1 MSETTVETPTAQRSA
16 LLITISCLGAAVAVW
31 LLPATVE
38 ITTWTEAGPERLA
51 LLPSVSRLWFS
62 LAAAVAGAAVL
73 IAAGPNAAAQR
84 AGRARIVAPLSIL
97 WLWAVPFL
105 PWLPDRAPILLV
117 LGGPLRWLVG
127 LAAVIGAV
135 SQWASIRTW
144 RVPRVPLPNRRA
156 IFLGSL
162 ILYLAFGLRSLS
174 TAGLEGDEPHYL
186 IITHS
191 LLVDRDLKI
200 ENNHARADY
209 ASFYEGELRPD
220 YIRRGQDGAIY
231 SIHGPG
237 LPVLLLPGYALAG
250 VRGAMLTVSLLA
262 ALAALAVFDVALLV
276 SAPGIALLTWAS
288 VCLTVPFVPH
298 AWLMYPE
305 IPCALVVAWAVLWL
319 LSSSPSRSWVWLLRG
334 TALACLPWLHTKF
347 AVFLVVLT
355 AALLVRLRKHIKESA
370 ALIGPIALSTL
381 GWFAY
386 FYVIYGTINP
396 QAPYGRS
403 PELTLRFENI
413 PRSLLGLFVDQKFG
427 LLIYS
432 PVYVLAAFGMGIL
445 WRDRRWRT
453 AAIVVIGGVVS
464 YAVSSSRYYMWWGGA
479 SAPARFLVPVLPL
492 LALPIAAVLVN
503 ARSRIAHATALN
515 AISVSLIVAG
525 IGLVSAKEALLF
537 SPPHGVARI
546 VEAIQGSAPL
556 AVSLP
561 TFTEQDWMGPLARTW
576 PWLTAAIAAF
586 AAAAMAARSRKFSTF
601 WVAIAEVVTFIVVSG
616 LLVTSFEP
624 SARDESVLRG
634 RIGVL
639 NAYDPERLRGFGYA
653 TGKWIDATGLLR
665 ASSLTIQRS
674 ATSNIDRQGHV
685 AGPVDLPPG
694 RYAARVSFQE
704 GGPRSGDLRVSP
716 YQGNPLARTSGAL
729 PDPATLTFELPVK
742 IPIWMALS
750 DRATAQAVSQVQITP
765 VTIVPTSLRIKT
777 DARTIEGIPDQ
788 PNAYLVYA
796 DDETYPE
803 GGLFWTKGRKRGEVL
818 VLPAGAKELLI
829 TLYLGPSGGTANLSV
844 AGRSW
849 ETVLAPH
856 ESKQLSIAIE
866 NDSSPIQVLV
876 QAAQSFRP
884 AQGDPKS
891 TDIRDLGCQVR
902 ISLR

>member
-1 MSETTVETPTAQRSA
+1 MSETAADTPTGRGNT
-16 LLITISCLGAAVAVW
+16 LLITISCLGAGVAVW

-38 ITTWTEAGPERLA
+38 IATWTATGPERLA
-51 LLPSVSRLWFS
+51 LLASPSRLWIS
-62 LAAAVAGAAVL
+62 LAAALAGAFVL

-84 AGRARIVAPLSIL
+84 SSRARIVAPLSIL

-117 LGGPLRWLVG
+117 LAGPLRWLVG

-135 SQWASIRTW
+135 SAWASIRTW

-156 IFLGSL
+156 IFVGSL
-162 ILYLAFGLRSLS
+162 ILYLAFGLRALS

-186 IITHS
+186 IVTHS

-200 ENNHARADY
+200 ENNHVRADY

-250 VRGAMLTVSLLA
+250 VRGAMLTVSVLA
-262 ALAALAVFDVALLV
+262 ALAALAVFDVALLLG
-276 SAPGIALLTWAS
+276 APSIAFLTWVG

-298 AWLMYPE
+298 AWMLYPE
-305 IPCALVVAWAVLWL
+305 IPCALIVAWAVLWL
-319 LSSSPSRSWVWLLRG
+319 LASSPSRPAMWVVRG
-334 TALACLPWLHTKF
+334 AALACLPWLHTKF

-355 AALLVRLRKHIKESA
+355 AALILRLRARTKETV
-370 ALIGPIALSTL
+370 ALVGPIALSTL

-432 PVYVLAAFGMGIL
+432 PVYVLAALGIGIL

-453 AAIVVIGGVVS
+453 AAIVVICGVLS
-464 YAVSSSRYYMWWGGA
+464 YAVNSGRYFMWWGGA
-479 SAPARFLVPVLPL
+479 SAPARFLVPILPL

-503 ARSRIAHATALN
+503 ASSQMARATALV
-515 AISVSLIVAG
+515 AISLSVIVAG
-525 IGLVSAKEALLF
+525 GGLVMARETLLF

-556 AVSLP
+556 AASLP

-576 PWLTAAIAAF
+576 PWLAAAIAAF

-639 NAYDPERLRGFGYA
+639 NAYDPEHLRGFDYA
-653 TGKWIDATGLLR
+653 TKSWVDTTGLLR
-665 ASSLTIQRS
+665 ASALTIQRS
-674 ATSNIDRQGHV
+674 PTSSIDRQGRV
-685 AGPVDLPPG
+685 TGPLDLPPG
-694 RYAARVSFQE
+694 RYHASVWFQE
-704 GGPRSGDLRVSP
+704 GGHRSGDLRLSL
-716 YQGNPLARTSGAL
+716 YQGNPLARTSEAL
-729 PDPATLTFELPVK
+729 PDPATLAFELPVR
-742 IPIWMALS
+742 IPIWIALS
-750 DRATAQAVSQVQITP
+750 DRATAQAVSRAQITP

-777 DARTIEGIPDQ
+777 DARSIEGIPDH

-803 GGLFWTKGRKRGEVL
+803 GGVFWTKGRKRGEVL

-829 TLYLGPSGGTANLSV
+829 TLYAGPSGGTVNLSV

-849 ETVLAPH
+849 ETVLAPN

-884 AQGDPKS
+884 AQLDPKS
-891 TDIRDLGCQVR
+891 TDIRDLGSQVR